1 MSTALPPELIALA
14 RCAAAESDPAAIFRA
29 AEAASAALIGHRLFT
44 TLFVVDGGAEVERV
58 HSSDPV
64 AYPLTGRKKMG
75 PTPWGDHVLKQGRT
89 WLGNGMDDIRWAF
102 FDHELIAR
110 LGCAACINIPVRDG
124 GEVVGTLNILNAE
137 NSFTPQ
143 DVATAEVLGAFLP
156 GAFRRAAA
164 LADAARRA

>member
-1 MSTALPPELIALA
+1 MTVDLPPSLIALA
-14 RCAAAESDPAAIFRA
+14 RTAAAETDPVAIFRA
-29 AEAASAALIGHRLFT
+29 AEAASEALIGHRLFT

-110 LGCAACINIPVRDG
+110 LGCGACINVPVRDG
-124 GEVVGTLNILNAE
+124 GVVVGTLNILNAE
-137 NSFTPQ
+137 DAFRPA
-143 DVATAEVLGAFLP
+143 DVATAEVIGGFLP

-164 LADAARRA
+164 LAAAPTQA